1 MAGSDAA
8 VYAKTRN
15 IPTELYTDADAFADL
30 CAMKRDIYAGYL
42 GFCTDGHG
50 DIQWLTV
57 YAADCT
63 HDGYAIGVCE
73 YCSAILEERHTTAT
87 GHNYVVS
94 ETPAADGRDR
104 CASPPA
110 KTAATAATRC
120 CPAAARRWRRPTP

>member
-8 VYAKTRN
+8 MYAKTRN

-94 ETPAADGRDR
+94 ETPAADGRDGVR
-104 CASPPA
+104 ITTCQNCGRQTIRSS
-110 KTAATAATRC
+110 
-120 CPAAARRWRRPTP
+120 PAAARRGGG